1 MRKIVAGL
9 FVSLD
14 GVVESPDKW
23 MGPYDGEE
31 VDQAIESSMAA
42 ADIML
47 LGRHTYQ
54 EFAGY
59 WADKP
64 SDVRF
69 ADYLNTT
76 PKLVVS
82 TNLNK
87 VEWQN
92 STLISTDVA
101 EEIAK
106 LKQQAGKNIYMSGS
120 ATLVGW
126 LLRQGLLDELE
137 LFVFPVLVGHGK
149 RLFEGDPVALKLAE
163 SKVFRDG
170 VLHLTY
176 QVAGT

>member
-1 MRKIVAGL
+1 
-9 FVSLD
+9 
-14 GVVESPDKW
+14 
-23 MGPYDGEE
+23 
-31 VDQAIESSMAA
+31 
-42 ADIML
+42 ML

-92 STLISTDVA
+92 STLISTNVA

-106 LKQQAGKNIYMSGS
+106 LKQQAGKNIYISGS

-126 LLRQGLLDELE
+126 LLRQGLLDEHEIGSCSL
-137 LFVFPVLVGHGK
+137 LVGDELVWK
-149 RLFEGDPVALKLAE
+149 I
-163 SKVFRDG
+163 S
-170 VLHLTY
+170 
-176 QVAGT
+176 

>member
-76 PKLVVS
+76 HKL
-82 TNLNK
+82 
-87 VEWQN
+87 EWQN
-92 STLISTDVA
+92 STLISTNVA

-137 LFVFPVLVGHGK
+137 LFAFPVLVGHGK